1 MVIVLA
7 HPWANRLIWE
17 IQQKNNCTIPGLLSL
32 CWKLTLSA
40 WFGGCL
46 QIDVLLDHF
55 YPARCIRLL
64 VWVPT
69 LNGSKLMF
77 SMEKHRTLIW
87 LVVWNMNFIF
97 PYIGNN
103 HPNWLIFF
111 RGVQTTNQFLM
122 GWPCLIRAGNLN
134 GLYQLRLREYKS
146 QCSAEN
152 PSTVDEGIDLDTK
165 NPRSFE
171 CVHYII
177 KRMSSVGQ
185 SSFQAVLA
193 ISSIWIHSHWDF
205 SQKRFSQ
212 SETSKLRKLVIHE
225 VKLDHLRMVVDVL

>member
-103 HPNWLIFF
+103 HPNWLVFF
-111 RGVQTTNQFLM
+111 RGVQTTNQPL
-122 GWPCLIRAGNLN
+122 
-134 GLYQLRLREYKS
+134 
-146 QCSAEN
+146 
-152 PSTVDEGIDLDTK
+152 
-165 NPRSFE
+165 
-171 CVHYII
+171 
-177 KRMSSVGQ
+177 
-185 SSFQAVLA
+185 
-193 ISSIWIHSHWDF
+193 
-205 SQKRFSQ
+205 SQ
-212 SETSKLRKLVIHE
+212 SRSVVRYGWSMLKLCSPDEHIELEDDSVESVSIFTWDLQHRPSSKVAAR
-225 VKLDHLRMVVDVL
+225 DVSNPWGYL

>member
-1 MVIVLA
+1 MTYKTGPPPSTFHAGPLA
-7 HPWANRLIWE
+7 RNGSGPIARNGSGPVSRNSSGPLGPLSRS
-17 IQQKNNCTIPGLLSL
+17 NSL
-32 CWKLTLSA
+32 CGHPGTGDNHVMSTDIRQHLTHSTMPVVEND
-40 WFGGCL
+40 C
-46 QIDVLLDHF
+46 
-55 YPARCIRLL
+55 
-64 VWVPT
+64 
-69 LNGSKLMF
+69 
-77 SMEKHRTLIW
+77 IW